1 MRFITYTMSSN
12 AIVLVDDT
20 FGYLTARFA
29 DGITVYIRSPYA
41 RVCSYAP
48 NLSKSEAIYA
58 QSSTLTIDAI
68 IQALYYITGR
78 IFYCMFDEDL
88 EPVFCEGFKS
98 RISPIDIHS
107 KAVEKI
113 LNKPL

>member
-29 DGITVYIRSPYA
+29 DGITVYIRSPYEG
-41 RVCSYAP
+41 VCSYAP
-48 NLSKSEAIYA
+48 KLSESEVIYA
-58 QSSTLTIDAI
+58 QLSALTVDAI
-68 IQALYYITGR
+68 IQALYHITGR
-78 IFYCMFDEDL
+78 IFYCVIDEDF

-98 RISPIDIHS
+98 RITPIDIRS